1 MRGRGEEPR
10 GGKGALR
17 KCGFREPSAGV
28 SSRKEIK
35 MRAEKRCLSSATG
48 GQFTSHPE
56 WLVHCDSGKDV
67 TVLEAVRRGVRL
79 EPGAVCL

>member
-1 MRGRGEEPR
+1 
-10 GGKGALR
+10 
-17 KCGFREPSAGV
+17 
-28 SSRKEIK
+28 
-35 MRAEKRCLSSATG
+35 MRAEKRCLSSARG

-67 TVLEAVRRGVRL
+67 TVLEAVRRGMRL

>member
-1 MRGRGEEPR
+1 MRGRGEEPC

-17 KCGFREPSAGV
+17 KRGFREPSVGV
-28 SSRKEIK
+28 SSRKEIE
-35 MRAEKRCLSSATG
+35 MRAEKRCLSLATV

-67 TVLEAVRRGVRL
+67 TVLEAVRGGVRL
-79 EPGAVCL
+79 EPGAMCL